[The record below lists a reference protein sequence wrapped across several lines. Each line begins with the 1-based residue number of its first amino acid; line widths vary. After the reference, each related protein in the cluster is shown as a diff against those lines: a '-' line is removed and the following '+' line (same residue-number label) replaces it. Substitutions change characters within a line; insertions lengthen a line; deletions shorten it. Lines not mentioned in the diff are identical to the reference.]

1 MSRGVVTVVM
11 VEALESTRLLEWPLW
26 TEILFDCARVV
37 VGDSIRYLGRFAIS
51 GDDKLSV
58 CGA

>member
-1 MSRGVVTVVM
+1 MVM